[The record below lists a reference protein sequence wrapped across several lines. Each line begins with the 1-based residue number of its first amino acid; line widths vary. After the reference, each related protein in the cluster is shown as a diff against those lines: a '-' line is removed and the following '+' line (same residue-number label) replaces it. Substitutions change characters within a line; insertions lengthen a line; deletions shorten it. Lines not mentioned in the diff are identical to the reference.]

1 MLKSKAYLQKH
12 HIRDVSNRRPSRDQP
27 LKHDVFPFRQILP
40 TGQVELEKNIN
51 NETFCRYF
59 SDTITAVIVLVDAV
73 EKTSRSLAG
82 AKIVGAAA

>member
-1 MLKSKAYLQKH
+1 M
-12 HIRDVSNRRPSRDQP
+12 
-27 LKHDVFPFRQILP
+27 
-40 TGQVELEKNIN
+40 ELEKNIN